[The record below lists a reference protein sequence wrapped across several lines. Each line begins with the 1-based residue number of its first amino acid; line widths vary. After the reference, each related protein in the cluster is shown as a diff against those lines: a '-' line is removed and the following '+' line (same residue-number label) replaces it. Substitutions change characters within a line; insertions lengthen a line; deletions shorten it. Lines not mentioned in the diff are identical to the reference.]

1 MKRRAKGSL
10 GRWSQLA
17 NRAVC
22 LGLMTVGLTVGVV
35 WATHEADHRFT
46 VEGFVCEFDG
56 TPAKKTEVVV
66 KDTRVN
72 VGQTVETDERGF
84 YRATLHL
91 HNDNLGDPVL
101 VTARREEQRIKVEF
115 DPNDLESERK
125 ARVGFGTGC
134 ERAAPDEVPGWV
146 WYTLAGL
153 GVGTAL
159 LMAGKLM
166 RSQRR
171 AERAKG
177 HKKQRR

>member
-1 MKRRAKGSL
+1 MKRRTRGSL

-17 NRAVC
+17 NQSVC
-22 LGLMTVGLTVGVV
+22 LGLLTAGLMGGVV

-56 TPAKKTEVVV
+56 SPAKKTEVVV

-72 VGQTVETDERGF
+72 VGQTIETDERGY

-91 HNDNLGDPVL
+91 HNDNLGDPVV
-101 VTARREEQRIKVEF
+101 VTAKREEKRIKVEF

-125 ARVGFGTGC
+125 TRVDFGMGC
-134 ERAAPDEVPGWV
+134 QRAAPDEVPVWV
-146 WYTLAGL
+146 WYTLAAL
-153 GVGTAL
+153 G
-159 LMAGKLM
+159 AGSGVWIAGRLI
-166 RSQRR
+166 RSRRR

-177 HKKQRR
+177 HKKPRR